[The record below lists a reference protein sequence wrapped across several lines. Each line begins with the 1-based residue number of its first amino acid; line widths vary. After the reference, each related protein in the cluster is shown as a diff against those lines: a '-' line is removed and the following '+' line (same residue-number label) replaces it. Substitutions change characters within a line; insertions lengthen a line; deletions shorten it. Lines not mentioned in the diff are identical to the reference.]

1 MYALK
6 NTDRRVKVFFPA
18 VKLSLCFVDVTS
30 SARELEQRHQAGPAA
45 GLSLGEALAGVALL
59 GNALSEPDECI
70 TLKLKVSGP
79 LQGLLVEAGSDG
91 SLRGY
96 PQIKRIPELD
106 EASPPPP
113 FERIFGEE
121 GSMEVIRSIPGKI
134 LSSAS
139 CAIKPVAVTEAIER
153 YYDQSLQRLAV
164 ADVCAQRAGSLLDGA
179 RGCLIECLPDGD
191 EEAFDRVRQ
200 RFFDDTV
207 YNNLLDGVSIETLC
221 TALDLTGAGN
231 KQQERLFFSCRCS
244 YDRVLNMLAG
254 LSADD
259 LREMAD
265 AGKPVEIACHMC
277 GKHYWVTPDDCRTIL
292 KSKDGGA
299 S

>member
-6 NTDRRVKVFFPA
+6 NDDRRVKVFFPA
-18 VKLSLCFVDVTS
+18 VKLSMCLVDVTS
-30 SARELEQRHQAGPAA
+30 SARELEQRHQAGPTA

-59 GNALSEPDECI
+59 GAALSEPDECV

-79 LQGLLVEAGSDG
+79 LRGLLVEAGSDG

-96 PQIKRIPELD
+96 PYIKQIPELD
-106 EASPPPP
+106 QAVPPPP
-113 FERIFGEE
+113 FEQIYGDE
-121 GSMEVIRSIPGKI
+121 GSMEVIRSLPGEI

-139 CAIKPVAVTEAIER
+139 CAIKPVSVTEAIER
-153 YYDQSLQRLAV
+153 YYDQSLQRLAA
-164 ADVCAQRAGSLLDGA
+164 ADVCAQRAGSMLEGA
-179 RGCLIECLPDGD
+179 RGCLVECLPDGD

-207 YNNLLDGVSIETLC
+207 YNNLLDGVSVETLC
-221 TALDLTGAGN
+221 AALDLPEA
-231 KQQERLFFSCRCS
+231 KIERPERLFFSCRCS
-244 YDRVLNMLAG
+244 RDRVLNMLAG

-277 GKHYWVTPDDCRTIL
+277 GKRYAVTPEECRSIL
-292 KSKDGGA
+292 ETKDGGA

>member
-6 NTDRRVKVFFPA
+6 NNDRRVKVFFPA
-18 VKLSLCFVDVTS
+18 VKLSMCFVDVTS

-45 GLSLGEALAGVALL
+45 GLALGEALAGVALL
-59 GNALSEPDECI
+59 GSALSEPDECV

-79 LQGLLVEAGSDG
+79 LQGLLVETGFDG

-96 PQIKRIPELD
+96 PHIKRIPELD
-106 EASPPPP
+106 QMVSMPP

-121 GSMEVIRSIPGKI
+121 GSMEVIRSLPGQI

-153 YYDQSLQRLAV
+153 YYDQSLQRLAA
-164 ADVCAQRAGSLLDGA
+164 ADVCAQRSGSILEGA
-179 RGCLIECLPDGD
+179 RGCLVECMPDGD

-221 TALDLTGAGN
+221 TALDLSEA
-231 KQQERLFFSCRCS
+231 KIERPKRLFFSCRCS
-244 YDRVLNMLAG
+244 HNRVLNMLAG
-254 LSADD
+254 LSAAD
-259 LREMAD
+259 LRELAD
-265 AGKPVEIACHMC
+265 AGKPVEIVCHMC
-277 GKHYWVTPDDCRTIL
+277 GKRYSVTPEECRSIL
-292 KSKDGGA
+292 ETKDGGA